1 MLYRR
6 LIKQL
11 FILLF
16 MLPLFAKATN
26 IEISEAQINQYLAN
40 KLGFNDQFSLPGI
53 INIHYKVDQMQA
65 VVGNN
70 DSNKIELDGIV
81 SANIRYN
88 NNQFDSRVNLV
99 FDVEPEYNAQQG
111 SVYLKNL
118 RVLRWSSEPQK
129 YADQMQLIMPMLSNT
144 TQALLNRFP
153 VYTLDSNDP
162 TQSMIKSMVKR
173 LVVTKGK
180 IRLETAEVL

>member
-1 MLYRR
+1 M
-6 LIKQL
+6 
-11 FILLF
+11 
-16 MLPLFAKATN
+16 
-26 IEISEAQINQYLAN
+26 
-40 KLGFNDQFSLPGI
+40 
-53 INIHYKVDQMQA
+53 
-65 VVGNN
+65 
-70 DSNKIELDGIV
+70 
-81 SANIRYN
+81 
-88 NNQFDSRVNLV
+88 V

-180 IRLETAEVL
+180 IRLETATAL